1 MRTLSSQLKE
11 TVGKNVIVAGWVH
24 DKRDL
29 GGIKFLILR
38 DRDGFLQITAPKK
51 KVSEKIFEIFNEIGL
66 EYVIQVKGIAVES
79 RQLASGVEVIP
90 ERIDILCSAESPL
103 PLDPTEKVPADF
115 ETRFNHRTIDLRIP
129 KNRAIFKIQECL
141 VEGFREFLFSNHFTE
156 IHTPKIVAT
165 GTEGGTELFP
175 VQYFEKKAFLA
186 QSPQFYKQMLVGAG
200 FERVFEVGFVYRA
213 EEHNTVRHINEYLSL
228 DVEYAFIESD
238 EDLRKFENEMF
249 LFIYE
254 KLGQE
259 RREELSLLG
268 CECPVVPHSIP
279 ALTFSEA
286 LEIVGSHGKDISPE
300 DERNLSEYAREKHD
314 SEFLFLTHYPPEKR
328 PMYAMP
334 DGQLTKTFDLLFRGT
349 EVTTG
354 GQRMHEYQMLKNSI
368 ASRGLNPDD
377 FSFYLEVFKYGMP
390 PHGGFAIGAERL
402 TVQTLN
408 LKNIREASFF
418 PRDRTR
424 LTP

>member
-1 MRTLSSQLKE
+1 MRILSSQLRE
-11 TVGKNVIVAGWVH
+11 HAGRDVTVAGWVH

-38 DRDGFLQITAPKK
+38 DRDGFLQITAPRK

-66 EYVIQVKGIAVES
+66 EYVIQVKGTAVES

-238 EDLRKFENEMF
+238 EDLRTFENQMLAF
-249 LFIYE
+249 MYE
-254 KLGQE
+254 KLSRE
-259 RREELSLLG
+259 RQRECEVLG

-286 LEIVGSHGKDISPE
+286 LEIVGSHEKDISPE
-300 DERNLSEYAREKHD
+300 DERNLSEYAREKYG

-334 DGQLTKTFDLLFRGT
+334 DGQFTKTFDLLFRGT

-354 GQRMHEYQMLKNSI
+354 GQRMHEYKMLKDSI